1 MALKAVLFDLGLT
14 LIRTASFA
22 EIYRNILA
30 RFRVTAS
37 LDDIARAQKAAEME
51 ADTST
56 YDESHRKEF
65 WRDYN
70 VSLLKKLGI
79 TENTVFLAEKID
91 ELWWD
96 CSHVQPFSDVEPTL
110 SQLKSRG
117 LKLGLVSNGFTK
129 DLNHILGELGLKK
142 WFDAVVCIESCNCAK
157 PDKEIFLYALDKLGV
172 EPSEAVFVG
181 DSVEQ
186 DYEGAFNVGIRPF
199 LVDRD
204 GKHPSH
210 FNKIASL
217 TELLIII

>member
-1 MALKAVLFDLGLT
+1 MALKAVFFDLGLT
-14 LIRTASFA
+14 LIRTASFP
-22 EIYRNILA
+22 EIYRRILA
-30 RFRVTAS
+30 RFGVTAS
-37 LDDIARAQKAAEME
+37 IEDITRAQE
-51 ADTST
+51 ATEKETDTST
-56 YDESHRKEF
+56 YVESCRKEF

-70 VSLLKKLGI
+70 ASLIKKLGV
-79 TENTVFLAEKID
+79 TENVVFLAEKID

-96 CSHVQPFSDVEPTL
+96 CSHVQLYSDVEPTL
-110 SQLKSRG
+110 SQLKARG

-129 DLNHILGELGLKK
+129 DLTHILGELDLRK

-157 PDKEIFLYALDKLGV
+157 PNKEIFLYALDRLGV
-172 EPSEAVFVG
+172 EPNEAVFVG

-210 FNKIASL
+210 FSKIATL
-217 TELLIII
+217 TELLTIL